1 MPTRPAQQDALPR
14 SHIVA
19 LVAAT
24 RSAATPTAFS
34 SDAELAQWLGINPN
48 LLARYRN
55 GHRPRGQT
63 AWRLIGLDA
72 VLAALE
78 QVFDPRV
85 IPDWLLGVNAHLGDQ
100 RPLDVLREGH
110 VAEVMSAVEA
120 ERTGSFA

>member
-1 MPTRPAQQDALPR
+1 MPR
-14 SHIVA
+14 SQIVA
-19 LVAAT
+19 LAVAT
-24 RSAATPTAFS
+24 RSSVAPTAFA
-34 SDAELAQWLGINPN
+34 SDAELAAWLGVNPT

-78 QVFDPRV
+78 QIFDPRI

-100 RPLDVLREGH
+100 VPLDVLREGR
-110 VAEVMSAVEA
+110 VAEVMAAVEA

>member
-1 MPTRPAQQDALPR
+1 MSTRSTPSAALPR
-14 SHIVA
+14 SRIVA

-24 RSAATPTAFS
+24 RSGTTPTAFS
-34 SDAELAQWLGINPN
+34 SDAELAEWLGINPN
-48 LLARYRN
+48 LLARYVN

-78 QVFDPRV
+78 QVLDPRV
-85 IPDWLLGVNAHLGDQ
+85 SPDWLLGINAHLGDR
-100 RPLDVLREGH
+100 RPLDVLQEGR